1 MCGSPPPAQPQES
14 AGSVGTASSLG
25 SANGHPPDV
34 PLPAPAGA
42 SSVGGGTIWPLG
54 EGKSLSTPNPSPP
67 SPAPPWRSTG
77 LQKVI
82 SLCTPP
88 PSGNQ
93 AWAVC
98 RGEGRRGLEPGR
110 GQGSPL
116 ISLKSPVSGA
126 REPEGGGEREQ
137 AGQLCCLPPERV
149 RGLEGL
155 SYHLS
160 ACPVSSN
167 CLRGEKEER
176 REQEG
181 GAGRRMIPS
190 LNYGA
195 LMVALASVW
204 KVLVVSGF
212 VAVTSHPEDG
222 LVIKKV
228 MV

>member
-1 MCGSPPPAQPQES
+1 MDSGNSDVWQAPGGRQVSRLHGSLAPLMCGSPPPAQPQES
-14 AGSVGTASSLG
+14 AGSVGTASSSG

-77 LQKVI
+77 LQKVT

-93 AWAVC
+93 AWAVWS
-98 RGEGRRGLEPGR
+98 GEGRRGLEPGR

-126 REPEGGGEREQ
+126 REPEGGSERGQ
-137 AGQLCCLPPERV
+137 AGHLCCLPPERV
-149 RGLEGL
+149 RGVGG
-155 SYHLS
+155 
-160 ACPVSSN
+160 AVSSLVN
-167 CLRGEKEER
+167 VSCVLRLP
-176 REQEG
+176 
-181 GAGRRMIPS
+181 AG
-190 LNYGA
+190 
-195 LMVALASVW
+195 
-204 KVLVVSGF
+204 
-212 VAVTSHPEDG
+212 
-222 LVIKKV
+222 
-228 MV
+228 